1 MKLGR
6 ILPLLLGLLFWGS
19 TSVFAENMQFVD
31 AVGPTGYYVD
41 VDSLSYFQTVEVQP
55 DNTSRT
61 YELVQ
66 ARVAVVKARTNRR
79 YIYLMQF
86 NRDKRVYHILA
97 SKVQAYDTK
106 QTLEESGDQHLDL
119 PFVETSPMQTV
130 VDFIYEQPRTN

>member
-31 AVGPTGYYVD
+31 AVGPTGDYVD
-41 VDSLSYFQTVEVQP
+41 VDSLSYSTVSEWQP
-55 DNTSRT
+55 DNTT
-61 YELVQ
+61 KEYELVQ
-66 ARVAVVKARTNRR
+66 ARVAVIKARTNRR

-130 VDFIYEQPRTN
+130 VDFIYEQPRKN

>member
-1 MKLGR
+1 MFLGVW
-6 ILPLLLGLLFWGS
+6 LF
-19 TSVFAENMQFVD
+19 TAVTAFAENMQFVD

-119 PFVETSPMQTV
+119 PFMETSPMQTV